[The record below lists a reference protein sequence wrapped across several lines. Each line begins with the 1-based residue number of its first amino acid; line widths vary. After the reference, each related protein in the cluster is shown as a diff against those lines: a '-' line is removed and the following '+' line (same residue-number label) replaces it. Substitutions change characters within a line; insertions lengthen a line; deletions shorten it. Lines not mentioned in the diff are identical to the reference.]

1 VKRPSFVFLILFLLI
16 PSTGLPWSEKAH
28 TFIAAQA
35 GMKSPEF
42 SNLPDLIRKDNYD
55 LYAPLH
61 IHFAAPGAR
70 ITSEN
75 IDKFKIR
82 TMRFTLSSGYKAKLR
97 VPDPAGVLYWNIIDV
112 YRKLRNARGWEYQY
126 YLFNFA
132 HFVADLSQPLHNY
145 PWGDHPASD
154 GKVYPEIGAWSKD
167 NHRAFDK
174 SLDKFLPP
182 DSKTKEIL
190 EREIQKIEINSARD
204 LKKEVL
210 RIANSA
216 LDLANKCYA
225 ERRQMTREEGLRQI
239 AMSISLLRAVM
250 ADTKD
255 NIVEV
260 FELPD

>member
-1 VKRPSFVFLILFLLI
+1 MKRLSFVFLILFLFI
-16 PSTGLPWSEKAH
+16 PSTGLSWSEKAH

-35 GMKSPEF
+35 GIKNPEF
-42 SNLPDLIRKDNYD
+42 ASLPDLIRGDNYD

-70 ITSEN
+70 ITSGS
-75 IDKFKIR
+75 IDNFKIR
-82 TMRFTLSSGYKAKLR
+82 TMRFTLSSGHEVKLR
-97 VPDPAGVLYWNIIDV
+97 VPDPAGILYWNIMDV
-112 YRKLRNARGWEYQY
+112 YRKLRKAHGWKYQY
-126 YLFNFA
+126 YLFDFA

-154 GKVYPEIGAWSKD
+154 GKVYLEIGAWSKD

-174 SLDKFLPP
+174 ALDNFLPP
-182 DSKTKEIL
+182 NSKTKELL
-190 EREIQKIEINSARD
+190 EREIQQIEIKSARA

-216 LDLANKCYA
+216 LDLANTCYA

-239 AMSISLLRAVM
+239 AMSISVLRAVI
-250 ADTKD
+250 ADTRD
-255 NIVEV
+255 NIVDV